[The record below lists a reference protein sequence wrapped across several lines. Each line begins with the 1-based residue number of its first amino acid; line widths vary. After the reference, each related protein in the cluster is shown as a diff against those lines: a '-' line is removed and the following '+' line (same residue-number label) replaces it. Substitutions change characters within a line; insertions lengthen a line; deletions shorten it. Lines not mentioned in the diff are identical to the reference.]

1 MRLRIVELDRETE
14 IDIRLTIQLKKS
26 MSILITLQNIYGH
39 SARGFISNDI
49 ETEIVEFEIFKYI
62 MITTSTYTEEV
73 QDKFYQFI

>member
-1 MRLRIVELDRETE
+1 MLPGYWYIGLRGGRPAGMN
-14 IDIRLTIQLKKS
+14 R
-26 MSILITLQNIYGH
+26 
-39 SARGFISNDI
+39 DI